1 MCCLPGKV
9 CTRGVWAGG
18 GRPRAAESKCQKRAA
33 CSAVDQVCLLA
44 LLLRYIAATA
54 TATAPPRVEVSHGQ
68 CWALLKM
75 FASIRTCLS
84 SLSPTQ
90 RPTIWLAN
98 FFSLSAFFF
107 SSNHKTMFHP
117 HTSVVPN
124 KRTTQMPCCKKTSRS
139 SSLIRNQLSCKI
151 KRDQLTDL
159 PLPFCGKDASSSYK
173 MKQKI
178 EVMFGCL
185 WVTLCKQ
192 LHYTCFISPLI
203 LSKSILLFKY
213 REDMRKYRNINFFL
227 R

>member
-1 MCCLPGKV
+1 M
-9 CTRGVWAGG
+9 
-18 GRPRAAESKCQKRAA
+18 
-33 CSAVDQVCLLA
+33 LA
-44 LLLRYIAATA
+44 LLLRYIA
-54 TATAPPRVEVSHGQ
+54 ATAPPRVEVSHGQ

-75 FASIRTCLS
+75 LASITTYSCLS
-84 SLSPTQ
+84 SLSPT
-90 RPTIWLAN
+90 TL
-98 FFSLSAFFF
+98 

-117 HTSVVPN
+117 PTSTY
-124 KRTTQMPCCKKTSRS
+124 KRTSQMPCCKKPSRS
-139 SSLIRNQLSCKI
+139 SSLIRDQLSCKI